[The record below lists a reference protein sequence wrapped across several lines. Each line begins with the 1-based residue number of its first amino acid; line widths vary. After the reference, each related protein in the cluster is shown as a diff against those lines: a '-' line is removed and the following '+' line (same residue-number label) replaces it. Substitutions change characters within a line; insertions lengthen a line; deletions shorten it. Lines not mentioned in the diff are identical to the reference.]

1 MHDPKQLLVAM
12 KRSGGSNRFP
22 ELLGKIRELES
33 HSRGGKYEHLL
44 SSMRKSMEE
53 AQNQCKGINETESQ
67 CGLFGENFILKPFV
81 HFLTCWDAVDRKKL
95 QKQCDWAVAQR
106 DKFYRDSL
114 SLVSS
119 GQIAQARDAE
129 AKVLEM
135 GATALKKNR
144 EQRDALKKL
153 ERAACMDLEAY
164 STDASAFLQ
173 KWENSYNARLESVQD
188 DIGTITDAIKST
200 ETRHASVEQSFKT
213 QLHEHAK
220 RLADNASRRAAN
232 MRALRDILQ
241 SEIDR
246 ERELKEEELALTTLQ
261 HEVEQWK
268 RVKEISKTSLANREK
283 ELMDSEDV
291 LMNSI
296 SVVTLM
302 RGAENELNGLLDSEL
317 GGRHNA
323 IASESKRLASQH
335 YELSSELLKALTRK
349 GDRLRRRAEILEQKR
364 ADCFFTVEM
373 AYENETPIEEVREA
387 QQSAQRLKK
396 DSDTVRKQLEDLTLM
411 AKTVDNEDLRATLNL
426 LSKEHP
432 QREIREALQH
442 ERRAYN
448 EKVQGHLKDEI
459 IQLGDKSVHYVT
471 QTPRELDEVVDHKFS
486 DSIADQAK
494 HPAVFSPPM
503 KSRNLE

>member
-1 MHDPKQLLVAM
+1 M
-12 KRSGGSNRFP
+12 
-22 ELLGKIRELES
+22 
-33 HSRGGKYEHLL
+33 
-44 SSMRKSMEE
+44 
-53 AQNQCKGINETESQ
+53 
-67 CGLFGENFILKPFV
+67 
-81 HFLTCWDAVDRKKL
+81 
-95 QKQCDWAVAQR
+95 
-106 DKFYRDSL
+106 
-114 SLVSS
+114 
-119 GQIAQARDAE
+119 
-129 AKVLEM
+129 
-135 GATALKKNR
+135 
-144 EQRDALKKL
+144 
-153 ERAACMDLEAY
+153 
-164 STDASAFLQ
+164 
-173 KWENSYNARLESVQD
+173 ESVQD
-188 DIGTITDAIKST
+188 DIGTLTDAIKST
-200 ETRHASVEQSFKT
+200 ESRHADVEQSFKA

-268 RVKEISKTSLANREK
+268 RVKEVSKTSLANREK

-302 RGAENELNGLLDSEL
+302 RGAENELNSLLDSEL
-317 GGRHNA
+317 GGRHSA
-323 IASESKRLASQH
+323 IESESKRLADQH
-335 YELSSELLKALTRK
+335 YDLSFELLKALTRK

-373 AYENETPIEEVREA
+373 AYENETPLEEVREA

-396 DSDTVRKQLEDLTLM
+396 ESDTVRKQLEDLTLM

-426 LSKEHP
+426 LAREHP
-432 QREIREALQH
+432 QREIRESLQH

-448 EKVQGHLKDEI
+448 EKVQRHLKDEI
-459 IQLGDKSVHYVT
+459 SQLGDKSVHYVT

-486 DSIADQAK
+486 DSAADQAK

-503 KSRNLE
+503 KQR